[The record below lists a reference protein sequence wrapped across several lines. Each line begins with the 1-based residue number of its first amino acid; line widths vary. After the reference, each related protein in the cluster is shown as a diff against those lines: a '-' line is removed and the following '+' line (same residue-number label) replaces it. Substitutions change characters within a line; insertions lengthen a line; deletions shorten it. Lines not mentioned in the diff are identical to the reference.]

1 MIDISNPLIQIDGL
15 EKRFGK
21 LRVLSEFCLGINRE
35 EVTAVVGHNGSGKTT
50 LIKIILGLVRANEG
64 RLFFDGKKVNA
75 GWLYRERIGYM
86 PQVACFPENL
96 TGWEVL
102 KMLKDL
108 RNHSGE
114 YDEELIHAMQ
124 MEEELGKR
132 IRTLS
137 GGNKQK
143 VSAAIAF
150 LFNPELII
158 LDEPTAGLDPIAS
171 SILKDK
177 ILSERKKGKTF
188 ILTSH
193 IMSEIDSLA
202 DNIAFLFDGKVHVAG
217 KKEEIMSRSGQQ
229 DLERAIA
236 HLMKEAA
243 A

>member
-1 MIDISNPLIQIDGL
+1 MIDISNPMVQIDRL
-15 EKRFGK
+15 DKRFGT
-21 LRVLSEFCLGINRE
+21 LQVLKDLSLQINRKE
-35 EVTAVVGHNGSGKTT
+35 ITAIIGHNGSGKTT
-50 LIKIILGLVRANEG
+50 LIKIILGLTRADKG
-64 RLFFDGKKVNA
+64 RLFIDSQMINA

-102 KMLKDL
+102 NMLRDL
-108 RNHSGE
+108 RGNPS
-114 YDEELIHAMQ
+114 DIDKELIEAWHL
-124 MEEELGKR
+124 ETELKKR

-143 VSAAIAF
+143 VSAVIAF
-150 LFNPELII
+150 LFKPELII

-177 ILSERKKGKTF
+177 IICERNKGTTF

-202 DNIAFLFDGKVHVAG
+202 DNIAFLFDGGVEVIG
-217 KKEEIMSRSGQQ
+217 KKEEILAQSGHNT
-229 DLERAIA
+229 LERASA
-236 HLMKEAA
+236 HLME
-243 A
+243 